1 MRMDTFTRYCAVALV
16 AMATLAIV
24 PLVTDDISILDMGI
38 VICAHGLFALSLNLL
53 VGRTGLLSFGHGG
66 FYAAGAYGFGLLM
79 QTGALSIPV
88 AFGLTIVFVAALSA
102 MVAVLCVRL
111 NETYFTFLTLAFQML
126 FYNIILSWTSL
137 TGGDQGLLGGIPK
150 PVFLGIDL
158 VNPVHLYLFCCA
170 IFLICV
176 VLLYQITQS
185 PFGYTLKMIRD
196 NTERARFLGVA
207 VDRYKV
213 AAFTMAGTFAGIAGV
228 LMALFVSGAYPSFGY
243 WTMSGDGIFMIMLGG
258 MNTFLGPLVGAIMLI
273 VLNDLTTLYTDH
285 YGLVLGG
292 FILVFVLGLRR
303 GLLDFVV
310 EGIRDRR
317 AARVDTT
324 KQPATAKK
332 QESRQ

>member
-1 MRMDTFTRYCAVALV
+1 MRLDGFTKYCAVALV
-16 AMATLAIV
+16 VFAILAII
-24 PLVTDDISILDMGI
+24 PQITDDISILDMGI

-79 QTGALSIPV
+79 QTGAFSIPA
-88 AFGLTIVFVAALSA
+88 AFVLTIVFVAALSA

-170 IFLICV
+170 IFLVCV

-207 VDRYKV
+207 VNRYKV
-213 AAFTMAGTFAGIAGV
+213 ASFTIAGAFASV
-228 LMALFVSGAYPSFGY
+228 GGMFMALFVSGAYPSFAY

-273 VLNDLTTLYTDH
+273 ALNDLTTIYTDH

-292 FILVFVLGLRR
+292 FILIFVLGLRR
-303 GLLDFVV
+303 GLLDFIVD
-310 EGIRDRR
+310 GIRDRR
-317 AARVDTT
+317 ASKVVKTS
-324 KQPATAKK
+324 QPTSAKK
-332 QESRQ
+332 ESSR

>member
-1 MRMDTFTRYCAVALV
+1 MRLDGFTKYCAVALV
-16 AMATLAIV
+16 VFAILAII
-24 PLVTDDISILDMGI
+24 PQITDDISILDMGI

-79 QTGALSIPV
+79 QTGAFSIPA
-88 AFGLTIVFVAALSA
+88 AFVLTIVFVAALSA

-170 IFLICV
+170 IFLVCV

-207 VDRYKV
+207 VNRYKV
-213 AAFTMAGTFAGIAGV
+213 ASFTIAGAFASV
-228 LMALFVSGAYPSFGY
+228 GGMFMALFVSGAYPSFAY

-258 MNTFLGPLVGAIMLI
+258 MNTFLGPLVGAVMLI
-273 VLNDLTTLYTDH
+273 ALNDLTTIYTDH

-303 GLLDFVV
+303 GLLDFIVD
-310 EGIRDRR
+310 GIRDRR
-317 AARVDTT
+317 ASKVVKTS
-324 KQPATAKK
+324 QPTSAKK
-332 QESRQ
+332 ESSR

>member
-1 MRMDTFTRYCAVALV
+1 MRLDSFTKYCAVALV
-16 AMATLAIV
+16 VFAILAII
-24 PLVTDDISILDMGI
+24 PQITDDISILDMGI

-79 QTGALSIPV
+79 QTGAFSIPA
-88 AFGLTIVFVAALSA
+88 AFVLTIVFVAALSA

-170 IFLICV
+170 IFLVCV

-207 VDRYKV
+207 VNRYKV
-213 AAFTMAGTFAGIAGV
+213 ASFTIAGAFASV
-228 LMALFVSGAYPSFGY
+228 GGMFMALFVSGAYPSFAY

-258 MNTFLGPLVGAIMLI
+258 MNTFLGPLVGAVMLI
-273 VLNDLTTLYTDH
+273 ALNDLTTIYTDH

-303 GLLDFVV
+303 GLLDFIVD
-310 EGIRDRR
+310 GIRDRR
-317 AARVDTT
+317 ASKVVKTS
-324 KQPATAKK
+324 QPTSAKK
-332 QESRQ
+332 ESRR